1 MDELKCAKCLPKYCT
16 QEIKDESILP
26 PFCPIKKFKSL
37 IKDVKK
43 RYKTEEIHNFY
54 IQAALT
60 EKEAYDEKAAREEA
74 KTVPVR
80 PRIREIAE
88 FSKKIGA
95 ERIGIAFCSG
105 LSDEAAR
112 ACSILEEHGF
122 EIFSA
127 ICSCGAIDKTELG
140 VPPDY
145 KIKDTD
151 KFEAGCNPLL
161 QAELL
166 NEARTAINIIIG
178 LCVGH
183 DMLFTKNSHAP
194 VTTLIVKDRFTGH
207 NPVISLYTR
216 YHRDIV

>member
-1 MDELKCAKCLPKYCT
+1 MLEPKCAKCKPKLCS
-16 QEIKDESILP
+16 QGIKDESLLP
-26 PFCPIKKFKSL
+26 SFCPLKTSKSL
-37 IKDVKK
+37 IEEVKRK
-43 RYKTEEIHNFY
+43 YKTEEIKNFY

-60 EKEAYDEKAAREEA
+60 EKEAYDEKEARE
-74 KTVPVR
+74 KGRTVPVR

-95 ERIGIAFCSG
+95 KKIGIAFCSG

-112 ACSILEEHGF
+112 ASSIIEKHGF
-122 EIFSA
+122 EICSA
-127 ICSCGAIDKTELG
+127 VCCCGAVDKSELG
-140 VPPDY
+140 VPPEY
-145 KIKDTD
+145 KIIDPE

-166 NEARTAINIIIG
+166 NKAKTDINVIIG

-183 DMLFTKNSHAP
+183 DMLFTINSQAP

-207 NPVISLYTR
+207 NPVISLYTK
-216 YHRDIV
+216 YHKNIV

>member
-1 MDELKCAKCLPKYCT
+1 MLEPKCAKCKPKPCSRGIT
-16 QEIKDESILP
+16 DESLLP
-26 PFCPIKKFKSL
+26 PFCPLKTSKILIREIKKKYQTKE
-37 IKDVKK
+37 IK
-43 RYKTEEIHNFY
+43 NFY

-60 EKEAYDEKAAREEA
+60 EKEAYDEKQAREKGRA
-74 KTVPVR
+74 VPVR

-95 ERIGIAFCSG
+95 KKIGLAFCSG

-112 ACSILEEHGF
+112 ASSIIEKHGF
-122 EIFSA
+122 ETCSV
-127 ICSCGAIDKTELG
+127 ICSCGAVDKIDLG
-140 VPPDY
+140 VPSEY
-145 KIKDTD
+145 KIMNPE

-166 NEARTAINIIIG
+166 NKARTDINVIIG

-183 DMLFTKNSHAP
+183 DMLFTKNSEAP

-207 NPVISLYTR
+207 NPVISLYTK
-216 YHRDIV
+216 YHKNIV